1 MTEFPA
7 GKFDIAVIGAGHAG
21 IEAALAAA
29 RLGLETIVFT
39 INLDAVGNMPCNPAI
54 GGTGKGHLVREL
66 DALGGEMAKAADEC
80 CIQYRLLNKG
90 KGPAVWSLR
99 AQADRRR
106 YQERMKHTL
115 EREPHLTVRQGEA
128 VEIRTENGAV
138 SAVVLSTGAMFAV
151 KAVILATGTYL
162 SGRTIVG
169 ECVEESGPDGLH
181 AAARLTDS
189 LRQLGLPLR
198 RFKTGT
204 PPRVNARTVD
214 YEDMELQPGD
224 KLPVPFSYSTKSAPE
239 NKAVCYLTWTTEETR
254 RIVRENLDR
263 APMYSGLIEGVGPRY
278 CPSFETK
285 IVRFP
290 DKLRHQ
296 LFVEPM
302 GLQTEEVYIQGFSS
316 SMPEEVQVQMLH
328 SVPGLRRAV
337 MTRPAYAIEYDCI
350 DPLALK
356 PTLEVKSVP
365 GLYGAGQFNG
375 SSGYEEAAV
384 QGFMAGVNA
393 ARKIRGQED
402 FILSRSESYTGTLID
417 DLVTKGT
424 NEPYRI
430 MTSRSEYRLL
440 LRQDNADHR
449 LTRRGYEIGLI
460 SKERLEAVEEKY
472 AAVEREIKRLTH
484 TGASPS
490 PALSAF
496 LAEKGTTDIP
506 GGCPLI
512 ALLRRPQLHYAELAP
527 FDPGRPA
534 LPPEV
539 AEQVEISAKYEGY
552 IQRQQKQVEDFRKME
567 SRKLPAGLDYSTIQG
582 LRLEAREKLDAVRP
596 MDLGQA
602 SRISGVSPADMTA
615 LMIYLERETY
625 HRPPAEIPEGEPLPS
640 ASQERTPLP

>member
-1 MTEFPA
+1 MREFYA

-21 IEAALAAA
+21 IEAALSAA
-29 RLGLETIVFT
+29 RLGMETVIFT

-66 DALGGEMAKAADEC
+66 DALGGEMARAADEC

-99 AQADRRR
+99 AQADRRK
-106 YQERMKHTL
+106 YQGRMKRVL
-115 EREPHLTVRQGEA
+115 ERQEHLTVRQGEVTA
-128 VEIRTENGAV
+128 LRALEGGGFALVLATGAV
-138 SAVVLSTGAMFAV
+138 FEAR
-151 KAVILATGTYL
+151 AVILATGTYL
-162 SGRTIVG
+162 TGRTIVG
-169 ECVEESGPDGLH
+169 EWVEDSGPDGMH
-181 AAARLTDS
+181 AAARLTES
-189 LRQLGLPLR
+189 LLKLGLPLR

-214 YEDMELQPGD
+214 FDEMEMQPGD
-224 KLPVPFSYSTKSAPE
+224 ELPVPFSWSTRDAPE
-239 NKAVCYLTWTTEETR
+239 NRAVCWLTWTTEETKR
-254 RIVRENLDR
+254 VVLENLDR

-302 GLQTEEVYIQGFSS
+302 GLDTEEVYIQGFSS
-316 SMPEEVQVQMLH
+316 SMPEDVQIQMLH

-350 DPLALK
+350 DPLALS
-356 PTLEVKSVP
+356 PALEVKAVP

-384 QGFMAGVNA
+384 QGFAAGVNA
-393 ARKIRGQED
+393 ARKLRGEGP
-402 FILSRSESYTGTLID
+402 FILSRAESYIGTLID

-440 LRQDNADHR
+440 LRQDNADLR
-449 LTRRGYEIGLI
+449 LTKRGHDIGLVPE
-460 SKERLEAVEEKY
+460 ERLRAVEEKY
-472 AAVEREIKRLTH
+472 AAVDREIRRLRH

-490 PALSAF
+490 PELTAF
-496 LAEKGTTDIP
+496 LRSKDTADAP
-506 GGCPLI
+506 GGCPLD
-512 ALLRRPQLHYAELAP
+512 ALLRRPRIHYDELRP
-527 FDPGRPA
+527 FDPGRPD
-534 LPPEV
+534 LPPDV
-539 AEQVEISAKYEGY
+539 REQVEISVKYEGY
-552 IQRQQKQVEDFRKME
+552 IRRQQSQVEEFRKMA
-567 SRKLPAGLDYSTIQG
+567 SHRLPDGIDYSGIQG
-582 LRLEAREKLDAVRP
+582 LRLEAREKLAAVRP
-596 MDLGQA
+596 LDLGQA
-602 SRISGVSPADMTA
+602 SRISGVSPADVAA
-615 LMIYLERETY
+615 LMIYLEK
-625 HRPPAEIPEGEPLPS
+625 
-640 ASQERTPLP
+640 